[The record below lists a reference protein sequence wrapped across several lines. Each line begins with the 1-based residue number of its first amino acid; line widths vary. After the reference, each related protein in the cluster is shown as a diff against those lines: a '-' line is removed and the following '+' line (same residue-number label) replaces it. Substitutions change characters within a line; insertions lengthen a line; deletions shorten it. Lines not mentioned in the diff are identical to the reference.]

1 MSALSPVPKIVL
13 AGKDFDIPQ
22 LAPRQQRIVVPAIMS
37 MTNIMGKA
45 EDFMKQMNTEQYDK
59 LLDLVFVA
67 CTRAQPTLKRDDFLN
82 MPITVRELLDAIP
95 TIMQQ
100 TGIVKAV
107 PAGEAL
113 SESAPQTSQ
122 IGTG

>member
-1 MSALSPVPKIVL
+1 MSAISPVPKIKL
-13 AGKDFDIPQ
+13 AGKDYDIPQ

-37 MTNIMGKA
+37 MTNIMGSSD
-45 EDFMKQMNTEQYDK
+45 DFMKSMNTDQYDK

-67 CTRAQPTLKRDDFLN
+67 CTRALPTLKKDDFLN
-82 MPITVRELLDAIP
+82 MEITVRELLDAIP
-95 TIMQQ
+95 VIMQQ

-107 PAGEAL
+107 PAGEEL
-113 SESAPQTSQ
+113 SASAPQNSQ